1 MKKTWPVAACWQFRE
16 KGLVREKMSPKQ
28 ARRARWRVEE
38 SFFMAHPRP
47 IGLKWLPGELTNRRK
62 RSTLYPQMESEMM
75 DSDPL
80 RTQRRIFFIGQVVKK
95 LEFIGQNMPASPAK
109 LRKGLL

>member
-1 MKKTWPVAACWQFRE
+1 
-16 KGLVREKMSPKQ
+16 
-28 ARRARWRVEE
+28 
-38 SFFMAHPRP
+38 
-47 IGLKWLPGELTNRRK
+47 
-62 RSTLYPQMESEMM
+62 MESEMM